1 MKTYFIH
8 DNGSRPFK
16 VIVNDSNGVNSVIV
30 YQVIRNSPGGE
41 NDYNMDNPVLNSIY
55 ETIFIGKSKRNRTT
69 NFSGGYGSSF
79 KGNTILFKPQNED
92 KYIFIGDIIYS
103 FTALDEIV
111 KYDSTVGNND
121 VSYPS
126 AMDKS
131 GNIYLLIENVI
142 ISNLVQRRNL
152 ATIYDYYYSIY
163 RMKHTIT
170 ICDHIPTKEEIENES
185 IDTYGMSYAP
195 NPSRDYDRLVETEE
209 TTEETTENKMYLLNG
224 YKYLPPGSMRE
235 NRDVSNVTFTELT
248 KEMYIQ
254 MMENYGLEKGLQ
266 PIKNKVVL
274 CERVW

>member
-16 VIVNDSNGVNSVIV
+16 VVVNDSNGVNSVIV

-41 NDYNMDNPVLNSIY
+41 NDYNMENPVLNSIY

-142 ISNLVQRRNL
+142 ISSLVQRRNL
-152 ATIYDYYYSIY
+152 ASIYDYYYSIH
-163 RMKHTIT
+163 RIKQTIT
-170 ICDHIPTKEEIENES
+170 ICNHIPTKEELENES
-185 IDTYGMSYAP
+185 IDIYGMSFNP
-195 NPSRDYDRLVETEE
+195 NPSIDYDRILDLNEIPN
-209 TTEETTENKMYLLNG
+209 NKMYLLSG
-224 YKYLPPGSMRE
+224 YKYSSPGSMRE
-235 NRDVSNVTFTELT
+235 NKDLSKVTLTEFT

-254 MMENYGLEKGLQ
+254 MMENYALEKGLQ
-266 PIKNKVVL
+266 PIQNKVVL